1 MRHRFEGHLIHK
13 RWVAEHS
20 FGNYQRVKMFL
31 VEDGHRR
38 TGRLAPHRSGEAL
51 VMRMRPN
58 IGAVVVLTNQ
68 VHGPGWGR
76 SAGRC
81 CPRPET
87 AAGALIGIWLARNCC
102 GRPSV
107 LCQRWAAPN
116 PS

>member
-1 MRHRFEGHLIHK
+1 
-13 RWVAEHS
+13 
-20 FGNYQRVKMFL
+20 
-31 VEDGHRR
+31 
-38 TGRLAPHRSGEAL
+38 

-58 IGAVVVLTNQ
+58 IGAVVVLANQ
-68 VHGPGWGR
+68 VHGSGWGP